1 MSQNFLVTSELFRE
15 GYGLISKRLMRDKS
29 LSIESK
35 AIYSY
40 LASFSGAGMTSFP
53 SRELMCSE
61 LNISINRF
69 TKYRKELVE
78 SGYVTITRER
88 TDKGFSKNI
97 YILNH
102 EPTKVKKSLCT
113 QNVDIQNVDI
123 RNVDIQNED
132 TISNSFISNS
142 LNNNSTKKESVK
154 KSRKRTYDAHSVE
167 MKLAVLL
174 YEKIK
179 ADIDIAEPN
188 LQNWADHIRLMIER
202 DKREPKH
209 IAQMIQ
215 FAREDDFWKSN
226 ILSTQKLRKNFD
238 TLQAQYQAKLSKVS
252 QPRFNRSYKQNN
264 SRKESMPDWA
274 TQEVTETP
282 VSEAEQ
288 EAIRKRIEAMKKSVE
303 GD

>member
-1 MSQNFLVTSELFRE
+1 MSQNFLVTSELFSK
-15 GYGLISKRLMRDKS
+15 GYGFIPKLVMVDTDLTVEAKS
-29 LSIESK
+29 
-35 AIYSY
+35 IYAY
-40 LASFSGAGMTSFP
+40 LASYSGAGMSSYP
-53 SRELMCSE
+53 STELMLKH
-61 LNISINRF
+61 LNMSKNRYLKHRQLLIDKGYI
-69 TKYRKELVE
+69 TVNQQRVE
-78 SGYVTITRER
+78 T
-88 TDKGFSKNI
+88 GFSKNI
-97 YILNH
+97 YILNQ
-102 EPTKVKKSLCT
+102 EPTKIVGLQNVPTRNVST
-113 QNVDIQNVDI
+113 QNVPA
-123 RNVDIQNED
+123 QNEP
-132 TISNSFISNS
+132 INSNSFNNNS

-238 TLQAQYQAKLSKVS
+238 TLQAQYQAKLSKAS